1 MSETDATILSAL
13 ADGVMQIRINRP
25 ERRNALDTASFTAL
39 GELFAAAEADPDCR
53 VLRLEGAGG
62 HFCAGRDLA
71 AAGARDLSSV
81 LAWDEAWTRIY
92 RLLRSSS
99 KPSVAVVEGYAVA
112 GGFTLAMACDFVLAD
127 SGAKFGAL
135 EMRNGFP
142 AAVNTPVLTKL
153 VGPRLALEFLLF
165 GDLIGARRLHEALL
179 INRLV
184 DGADALSEAADDF
197 CARLA
202 ALDADAV
209 AMTKELHKA
218 TLSMP
223 LDDALTMG
231 KHANALIKASGRL
244 DEAAARHARRDRKS

>member
-1 MSETDATILSAL
+1 MSEAEETIVTAH
-13 ADGVMQIRINRP
+13 AAGVTTVRINRP
-25 ERRNALDTASFTAL
+25 ARRNALDTASFTAL
-39 GELFAAAEADPDCR
+39 GDAFAAAEADPDCR

-62 HFCAGRDLA
+62 NFCAGRDLD
-71 AAGARDLSSV
+71 AGGAGDLHAV

-92 RLLRSSS
+92 RLLRRSA

-112 GGFTLAMACDFVLAD
+112 GGFTLAMACDFVL
-127 SGAKFGAL
+127 SETGARYGAL

-142 AAVNTPVLTKL
+142 AAVNTPVLSKL

-165 GDLIGARRLHEALL
+165 GDLIEAPRLYDVGL
-179 INRLV
+179 INRLAE
-184 DGADALSEAADDF
+184 GPAALATLADDF

-202 ALDADAV
+202 GLDGDAV
-209 AMTKELHKA
+209 TMTKELHRA

-223 LDDALTMG
+223 LDEALTMG

-244 DEAAARHARRDRKS
+244 DEAAARHARRDRRG